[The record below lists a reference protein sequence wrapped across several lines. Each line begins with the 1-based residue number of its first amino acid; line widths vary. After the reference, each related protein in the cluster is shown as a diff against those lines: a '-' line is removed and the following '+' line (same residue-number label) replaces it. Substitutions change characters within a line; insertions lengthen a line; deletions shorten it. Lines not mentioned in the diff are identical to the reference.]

1 MNGYNPLVID
11 AVKQYDYRFLRVGA
25 GSHELW
31 THRRSNQTVPR
42 NMPSRHIADA
52 IMK

>member
-11 AVKQYDYRFLRVGA
+11 AVKQHGYRFLRTGA

-31 THRRSNQTVPR
+31 THGRSNQTVPETCR
-42 NMPSRHIADA
+42 RDTSPTQS
-52 IMK
+52 

>member
-11 AVKQYDYRFLRVGA
+11 AVKQHGYRFLRTGA

-31 THRRSNQTVPR
+31 THGRNNQTVPEKCR
-42 NMPSRHIADA
+42 RDTSPTQS
-52 IMK
+52 